1 MDTRFW
7 GPSGWRLLHLITF
20 TYEPI
25 GAKRLGERLGQTS
38 SGVGEP
44 RQKESVRELFS
55 MLPFVLPCKFCRAS
69 LVQYMRKEPLE
80 PALKSR
86 ATLTRWLYKIHN
98 HVNAKLRDQ
107 GLLKDAD
114 PSFADVKKVYED
126 RVAAGCIRTEFE
138 GWDFL
143 FSIADNHPFSQNAK
157 NSSPMPPM
165 TPMPDAPTG
174 LQSADGLTSLKEGGA
189 DGLTYS
195 RGEGSADGLTPEEKN
210 EFNLMTPEE
219 RMPYYKR
226 FWESFTGTNGALP
239 FLTWRNAW
247 TTCGIRYETLNHR
260 QRWIRELWR
269 VRCCLEKEL
278 ELVNH
283 EEFGSLCKRL
293 ANHRS
298 GCGSKTRGKT
308 CRRKRTTRKK

>member
-25 GAKRLGERLGQTS
+25 GAKRLGEPIGAKRLGQTS

-165 TPMPDAPTG
+165 PPMPDAHIGDIQT
-174 LQSADGLTSLKEGGA
+174 LTSLKEGGLPKA
-189 DGLTYS
+189 Q
-195 RGEGSADGLTPEEKN
+195 SADGLTPEERN

-239 FLTWRNAW
+239 FLSWRDAW
-247 TTCGIRYETLNHR
+247 TTCGINYERISHR
-260 QRWIRELWR
+260 QTWIRELWR

-278 ELVNH
+278 ELVNR

>member
-98 HVNAKLRDQ
+98 HVNSKLRDQ

-174 LQSADGLTSLKEGGA
+174 LQSADGLTSLKEGDLPKA
-189 DGLTYS
+189 Q
-195 RGEGSADGLTPEEKN
+195 SADGLTPEEKN

-226 FWESFTGTNGALP
+226 FWESLAGTNGALP

-260 QRWIRELWR
+260 KTWIRELWR

-308 CRRKRTTRKK
+308 CRRKRITRKK

>member
-1 MDTRFW
+1 
-7 GPSGWRLLHLITF
+7 
-20 TYEPI
+20 
-25 GAKRLGERLGQTS
+25 
-38 SGVGEP
+38 
-44 RQKESVRELFS
+44 
-55 MLPFVLPCKFCRAS
+55 
-69 LVQYMRKEPLE
+69 MRKEPLE

-138 GWDFL
+138 GWNFL
-143 FSIADNHPFSQNAK
+143 FSIADNHPFSQSAR
-157 NSSPMPPM
+157 NSSPMP
-165 TPMPDAPTG
+165 DAPIGDIQMLTSLKGGG
-174 LQSADGLTSLKEGGA
+174 LPKAQSADGLTYSKGG
-189 DGLTYS
+189 GLPKAQ
-195 RGEGSADGLTPEEKN
+195 SADGLTPEEKN

-260 QRWIRELWR
+260 KTWIRELWR

-278 ELVNH
+278 ELVNR

>member
-25 GAKRLGERLGQTS
+25 GAKRLGQTS
-38 SGVGEP
+38 SRGGEP
-44 RQKESVRELFS
+44 RQKESIRELFS

-98 HVNAKLRDQ
+98 HVNAKLREQ

-157 NSSPMPPM
+157 NS
-165 TPMPDAPTG
+165 TPMPDAPTS
-174 LQSADGLTSLKEGGA
+174 LQ
-189 DGLTYS
+189 
-195 RGEGSADGLTPEEKN
+195 SADGLTPEERN

-226 FWESFTGTNGALP
+226 FWESLAGTNGALP
-239 FLTWRNAW
+239 FLTWRDAW
-247 TTCGIRYETLNHR
+247 TTCGIRYESINHR
-260 QRWIRELWR
+260 QTWIRELWR

-308 CRRKRTTRKK
+308 CRRKRTTRNK

>member
-98 HVNAKLRDQ
+98 HVNSKLRDQ

-157 NSSPMPPM
+157 NSSPMP
-165 TPMPDAPTG
+165 DAPIG
-174 LQSADGLTSLKEGGA
+174 DIQMLTSLKEGGLPKA
-189 DGLTYS
+189 Q
-195 RGEGSADGLTPEEKN
+195 SADGLTPEERN

-226 FWESFTGTNGALP
+226 FWESLAGTNGALP
-239 FLTWRNAW
+239 FLTWRDAW

-260 QRWIRELWR
+260 QTWIRELWR

-293 ANHRS
+293 VNHRS

>member
-25 GAKRLGERLGQTS
+25 GAKRLGERLGES
-38 SGVGEP
+38 S
-44 RQKESVRELFS
+44 QKESVRELFS

-69 LVQYMRKEPLE
+69 LVEYMRKEPLE

-138 GWDFL
+138 GWNFL
-143 FSIADNHPFSQNAK
+143 FSIADNHPFSQSAR
-157 NSSPMPPM
+157 NSSPMPH
-165 TPMPDAPTG
+165 MPDAPT
-174 LQSADGLTSLKEGGA
+174 SLPKA
-189 DGLTYS
+189 Q
-195 RGEGSADGLTPEEKN
+195 SADGLTPEEKN

-247 TTCGIRYETLNHR
+247 TSCGIRYETLNHPKT
-260 QRWIRELWR
+260 WIRELWR

-278 ELVNH
+278 ELVNR